1 MHDYLFSSEI
11 VRFAFVFGICVSMM
25 LYERMHLTTGSIVV
39 PGYIAVF
46 LVYPM
51 VVLATFVNALLSYAI
66 MNHFLRKH
74 FMLYGTT
81 KFTLMALIS
90 ISIQTI
96 MLKLSPSGPWLWES
110 NIPLFVGAG
119 YVVPALIAHDMG
131 RQGIKRTTK
140 AVLLA
145 GVIVSLPIALAL
157 VLQLQG
163 VNDLAPLAGFGTMS
177 IDSRWIPVAVLLSA
191 ASSWGVAHNYN
202 LKAGGFVGAAYV
214 GMFMGDP
221 YQVAV
226 AFTIALLT
234 YLLVKY
240 VLMNVLILFG
250 RRKFS
255 AMLLTSS
262 MLSWTLLWVGPSF
275 FSARVTN
282 HLDLAS
288 MALTPLFVPG
298 LLANDMDRTS
308 PIRVVAGAGLA
319 AAFVVPM
326 TWWIQSIVEGGTLE
340 LPWIVLAL
348 STLVVIFWKSI
359 RQLYRHYRPVQEV
372 QDATEED
379 DDLDDVLVE
388 DATVWSPLVEIV
400 PIVAPTFEEEFESE
414 FATTF
419 ATVFDREFEP
429 EFETSAA
436 TLFDFEFE
444 PEFEEPFDEH
454 LEEQVHDHFL
464 EQFQEPVEA
473 ALEDE
478 VIEPVEDPVVVAV
491 EEEAPAPVA
500 AVAAPTWPR
509 STRRR
514 STVERPP
521 GASVELRSRPTAR
534 GADRRAGQACKQRSP
549 TTSPASTGR
558 SWCRTSTRSTRR
570 VGARRASS
578 AGKTPTR
585 MPGRT
590 LIDGSP
596 MPSLPRTATPALR
609 VTPRWSRRHLVET
622 SVSSVSRHRRRHAG
636 ANANRA
642 RRPGVRPDHARQAC
656 QHHTSAAASVGT
668 ASVE

>member
-25 LYERMHLTTGSIVV
+25 LYERLHLTTGSIVV

-51 VVLATFVNALLSYAI
+51 VVVATFVNALLSYAI

-74 FMLYGTT
+74 FMLYGRT

-157 VLQLQG
+157 LLQLKG

-177 IDSRWIPVAVLLSA
+177 IANRWIPTAVLLSA
-191 ASSWGVAHNYN
+191 LGSFGVAHNYN

-221 YQVAV
+221 YQVVV
-226 AFTIALLT
+226 AFTIAIITFLIVR
-234 YLLVKY
+234 YLL
-240 VLMNVLILFG
+240 MNILILFG

-262 MLSWTLLWVGPSF
+262 MISWTLLWLGPSF
-275 FSARVTN
+275 FSSRVNN

-308 PIRVVAGAGLA
+308 PIRVVTGCGLA
-319 AAFVVPM
+319 AAFVVPT
-326 TWWIQSIVEGGTLE
+326 TWWIQSLVEGTTLG
-340 LPWIVLAL
+340 LPWILL
-348 STLVVIFWKSI
+348 SVATFLTIFWKSA
-359 RQLYRHYRPVQEV
+359 RQLYRHYRPAKVVEDMREV
-372 QDATEED
+372 DDT
-379 DDLDDVLVE
+379 DDLDDDMPELVVAE
-388 DATVWSPLVEIV
+388 VAEVAVWTPLPDPEELPV
-400 PIVAPTFEEEFESE
+400 PTTFEEEFEPE
-414 FATTF
+414 FETTF

-429 EFETSAA
+429 EFETSFV
-436 TLFDFEFE
+436 TVFDFELE
-444 PEFEEPFDEH
+444 IEFEEQFDEQ
-454 LEEQVHDHFL
+454 LEEQRHDHFL
-464 EQFQEPVEA
+464 EQFQEEVEEEVHEVA
-473 ALEDE
+473 EEIADKVEDE
-478 VIEPVEDPVVVAV
+478 APAPAAVEEAT
-491 EEEAPAPVA
+491 EEEAPAPVS
-500 AVAAPTWPR
+500 VEEAPTWPEVE
-509 STRRR
+509 RRR
-514 STVERPP
+514 TGRVWSDRPAARVPDDISGLDWKELVPNVYSIDSTGWSPKGIKRWQDAHPDAWED
-521 GASVELRSRPTAR
+521 
-534 GADRRAGQACKQRSP
+534 ADRWLADALTPQDRD
-549 TTSPASTGR
+549 
-558 SWCRTSTRSTRR
+558 TR
-570 VGARRASS
+570 VA
-578 AGKTPTR
+578 
-585 MPGRT
+585 
-590 LIDGSP
+590 
-596 MPSLPRTATPALR
+596 
-609 VTPRWSRRHLVET
+609 
-622 SVSSVSRHRRRHAG
+622 
-636 ANANRA
+636 
-642 RRPGVRPDHARQAC
+642 
-656 QHHTSAAASVGT
+656 
-668 ASVE
+668 

>member
-25 LYERMHLTTGSIVV
+25 LYERVHLTTGSIVV

-51 VVLATFVNALLSYAI
+51 VVVATFVNALLSYAI

-74 FMLYGTT
+74 FMLYGRT

-131 RQGIKRTTK
+131 RQGIKQTTK

-157 VLQLQG
+157 LLQLKG

-177 IDSRWIPVAVLLSA
+177 IDSRWIPLAVLLSA

-226 AFTIALLT
+226 AFAIALVT
-234 YLLVKY
+234 YVLVKY

-275 FSARVTN
+275 LSARVTN

-308 PIRVVAGAGLA
+308 PLRVAAGAGLA

-340 LPWIVLAL
+340 LPWIAMAL
-348 STLVVIFWKSI
+348 STFVIIFWKSV

-372 QDATEED
+372 ADVEEV
-379 DDLDDVLVE
+379 DDLDDDYSSDVLIE
-388 DATVWSPLVEIV
+388 DAPIWSPFVALELV
-400 PIVAPTFEEEFESE
+400 PVAPTFEEEFEPE
-414 FATTF
+414 FETTF
-419 ATVFDREFEP
+419 ATV
-429 EFETSAA
+429 
-436 TLFDFEFE
+436 LFEFE
-444 PEFEEPFDEH
+444 PEFEEQFDEH
-454 LEEQVHDHFL
+454 LEEQLHDHFL
-464 EQFQEPVEA
+464 EQFQEPVE
-473 ALEDE
+473 EE
-478 VIEPVEDPVVVAV
+478 VEEEVVEAVVEAVEEAV
-491 EEEAPAPVA
+491 EEEAPAPALVA
-500 AVAAPTWPR
+500 EAPTWPE
-509 STRRR
+509 
-514 STVERPP
+514 VER
-521 GASVELRSRPTAR
+521 
-534 GADRRAGQACKQRSP
+534 RRAGRPWSDRPAARVPDDISDLDWKELVPNVYSIDSTAWSP
-549 TTSPASTGR
+549 KGIKRWQDAHPDAWEDADRWLADALAPEDRNS
-558 SWCRTSTRSTRR
+558 R
-570 VGARRASS
+570 VA
-578 AGKTPTR
+578 
-585 MPGRT
+585 
-590 LIDGSP
+590 
-596 MPSLPRTATPALR
+596 
-609 VTPRWSRRHLVET
+609 
-622 SVSSVSRHRRRHAG
+622 
-636 ANANRA
+636 
-642 RRPGVRPDHARQAC
+642 
-656 QHHTSAAASVGT
+656 
-668 ASVE
+668 